1 MIITALYAEWKK
13 AAAES
18 DRASDEWEKNPES
31 QELQEA
37 FDKAYKKD
45 FELHEALVKELKK
58 LGIARPVANKMIAS
72 PEFEAIVR
80 KAVRV

>member
-1 MIITALYAEWKK
+1 MIIIALYTEWKK
-13 AAAES
+13 AAAEC
-18 DRASDEWEKNPES
+18 DRVSDEWEKDPES

-45 FELHEALVKELKK
+45 FELYDELVRELKK
-58 LGIARPVANKMIAS
+58 LGIERPVANKMIAS

-80 KAVRV
+80 KAVSA